1 MLMYHL
7 IVVGFKTTLNIYKF
21 SQTNQRKRL
30 DFEDMLFLKQ
40 EKINIIIFIYFFQKS
55 SSHSLKPFH
64 FYLG

>member
-40 EKINIIIFIYFFQKS
+40 ERNKHGHIYLFISKI
-55 SSHSLKPFH
+55 
-64 FYLG
+64 